1 MSENIFDSAQSIE
14 EVLGLAVGAGSTC
27 WEHMA
32 GTGIFLSNEASEVV
46 TEASK
51 RIHVL
56 LLEGKERMETMA
68 VQCEC
73 EAQTR
78 GGFHQEPCI
87 IPNVG
92 KLPHPGVE
100 SLNG

>member
-1 MSENIFDSAQSIE
+1 MNKNIFDEAQTIE
-14 EVLGLAVGAGSTC
+14 EVLALAVGGGSTC

-32 GTGIFLSNEASEVV
+32 GTGVFLSTEAKEIVDEASI
-46 TEASK
+46 
-51 RIHVL
+51 RIHTL
-56 LLEGKERMETMA
+56 LIAGKARMEVMA